1 MKKLTFYLLLIF
13 ITTFISCYKC
23 SDSELDYCKV
33 PPTGEKYF
41 KGYAN
46 GSYWIYENQDYSKKD
61 SVYVMDY
68 QKTTKKINKDGCF
81 KWDEISF
88 ELHSQ
93 YLFSDIANGIYN
105 SIDENRNAGCGNSIF
120 SISDINSGFRFFSKN
135 GNSELSCLDE
145 NCIKLS
151 FYKLRDDP
159 LLTFYEAMV
168 YESKYWI
175 SPEVGL
181 IQYISFNNL
190 DTFYISKYHIE

>member
-88 ELHSQ
+88 KLYSQ
-93 YLFSDIANGIYN
+93 YLFSDIATGKYN
-105 SIDENRNAGCGNSIF
+105 SLDDDLNSGCGNSDF
-120 SISDINSGFRFFSKN
+120 SVSYDDKGFGFLSKN
-135 GNSELSCLDE
+135 SSNELTCFNN
-145 NCIKLS
+145 NCDKLT
-151 FYKLRDDP
+151 FFKLRDDP
-159 LLTFYEAMV
+159 QLTFYEAMV
-168 YESKYWI
+168 SNNKYWV

-181 IQYISFNNL
+181 IQYVSFNNL